1 MARKI
6 LLADDSVTAQ
16 NMGRKILSDAG
27 YEVITVNNGSAALKK
42 IAEHKPDLIVLDIY
56 MPGYSGLEV
65 CLRLKENRETA
76 RIPVLLT
83 VGKLEPFK
91 PEEARKAR
99 ADAFIIKPFEASEL
113 LVALTKLEDKIV
125 PKSEPYK
132 QGRFAKAIAAVEES
146 NQGDSF
152 DDSESGWKDR
162 LRFPS
167 GAPKAP
173 EPEPEV
179 EVATP
184 KRKGFRDLLRRDPPK
199 QVESS
204 EKFERPIPA
213 GLPHDITPEEIAAI
227 TAAAEKV
234 GGSQKTAAS
243 KTRRQERVAKTEPA
257 QSPDAKP
264 AVANEPVASEAV
276 AAVEPA
282 ARTEAAAESRGA
294 SEQMPSATFANVSE
308 AQTESQTQASPL
320 SEGPTQE
327 DTSPSDT
334 ESRQEEIASAQTA
347 PIEDKSEAAPVTA
360 ETKAQD
366 DSTPAEATDKD
377 KEKDDEEVM
386 AMLQTLSPCNGNRS
400 SDSAGSEATPAA
412 LAGLETYA
420 GGARWIAES
429 VALEPAEATLALE
442 KEMEKAYA
450 AFAAADG
457 ARASFAFQAAAAA
470 VSSAVEPISSP
481 ISTERPTSLVTESER
496 NDGVSAEPSASLT
509 TANQT
514 STEQD
519 SQGAPPQ
526 VVDALPQ
533 VVDASPQ
540 VVDALPEAAVAPE
553 STVEAASSEEPTE
566 ESVAT
571 GNSQAQEEDARAAA
585 ADSNA
590 GEWQPL
596 APAVAE
602 APPATQP
609 EESSSQPPS
618 SDETSSHEAF
628 AEDHDKTDNRH
639 ETDLA
644 SANAAAW
651 ANWRQIR
658 DTIVGSTSQTPDGVK
673 ATFKDLRE
681 EEPAAAQPEAMAAA
695 ASSDGGSSAATSD
708 PNAISSIVDNMLAE
722 LKPKLMEEIARKLKN
737 ENKKT

>member
-294 SEQMPSATFANVSE
+294 SEEMPSATFANVSE

-386 AMLQTLSPCNGNRS
+386 AMLQTLSPSNGNRS

-519 SQGAPPQ
+519 SQ
-526 VVDALPQ
+526 VALPQ

-618 SDETSSHEAF
+618 SDETSSHEAS

-673 ATFKDLRE
+673 ATFKDVRE

>member
-184 KRKGFRDLLRRDPPK
+184 KRKGFRDLLRRIPPK

-308 AQTESQTQASPL
+308 SQTESQNQASPL

-519 SQGAPPQ
+519 SQVAPPQ

-618 SDETSSHEAF
+618 SDETSSHEAS

-673 ATFKDLRE
+673 ATFKDVRE

-695 ASSDGGSSAATSD
+695 ASSDGGSSASTSD
-708 PNAISSIVDNMLAE
+708 PNAISRIVDNMLAE